1 MKVYIKIHRRN
12 GIETIA
18 CCDELLINQ
27 IFKEGNLKIEINSQ
41 FFGDKLLEI
50 EQAIELLKSA
60 SNFNIVGENITQ
72 QAITQKI
79 LPKEGVR
86 KINGIPMALK
96 MMI

>member
-18 CCDELLINQ
+18 CCDELLIDQ
-27 IFKEGNLKIEINSQ
+27 IFKEGNLQIEINSQ
-41 FFGDKLLEI
+41 FFGDTLLEI
-50 EQAIELLKSA
+50 EEAIELLKSA

>member
-27 IFKEGNLKIEINSQ
+27 IFKEGNLQIEITSQ
-41 FFGDKLLEI
+41 FFGDTLLEI
-50 EQAIELLKSA
+50 EEAIELLKSA
-60 SNFNIVGENITQ
+60 SNFNIVGENITHH
-72 QAITQKI
+72 AITQKI

>member
-12 GIETIA
+12 DIETIA

-50 EQAIELLKSA
+50 EEAIELLKSA

>member
-50 EQAIELLKSA
+50 EEAIELLKSA

>member
-41 FFGDKLLEI
+41 FFGDTLLEI
-50 EQAIELLKSA
+50 EEAIELLKSA

-72 QAITQKI
+72 HAITQKI